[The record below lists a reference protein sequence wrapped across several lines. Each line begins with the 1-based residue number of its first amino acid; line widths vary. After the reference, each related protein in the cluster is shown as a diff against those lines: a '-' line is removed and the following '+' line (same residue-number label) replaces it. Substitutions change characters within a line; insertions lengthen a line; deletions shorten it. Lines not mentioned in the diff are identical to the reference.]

1 MDNIFSYRGRWPWAR
16 PRPQRPKDPVPRGRK
31 TADPGGISGM
41 HQGCAGT
48 GQQGCRERGAGHN
61 GEEFGAAPTMIIVHE
76 GFIDLDMLVETD
88 VDAIV
93 H

>member
-48 GQQGCRERGAGHN
+48 GQQGCRER
-61 GEEFGAAPTMIIVHE
+61 APTMIIVHE